1 MVEKSKFRSVPKGGR
16 NGMKTPPKTQSH
28 SVEGPVT
35 RNLLGSWLLSALVS
49 IVLVVSLIWAAGVWE
64 ILANTRLLNFLI
76 SFGIVQYH
84 DVQHGLV
91 EGVAD
96 HRYYLMSEDPID
108 WRLVGLCA
116 CMYFGFWIFKA
127 IQCHSLARHFG
138 LKGSFGDHGRAWMY
152 GEWHNR
158 FLPLQ
163 FGNAATAAAFES
175 QGESLANASAIIYI
189 QDVYIIFE
197 IIFFALLG
205 LVLTGWTIWF
215 NQLFWPCVMFVA
227 FFLITRSLRRKPDP
241 EHRAQVRAAKW
252 QVLRR
257 LANDPLLLV
266 KCAVLSLLAFFAD
279 DVAPYAVSMGFTS
292 DNVLLN
298 TNFLFIQA
306 GVVGGYIAR
315 RFPIAMGG
323 IGQYMWGFALAVY
336 MSGVAMPAAATI
348 ALLDFAVRYSALL
361 FVFVVFVMWK
371 GVKTSFPAVA
381 GLYNRAELAQKPAAT

>member
-1 MVEKSKFRSVPKGGR
+1 MEVARKTRSA
-16 NGMKTPPKTQSH
+16 
-28 SVEGPVT
+28 SVGGPVT
-35 RNLLGSWLLSALVS
+35 RNLLGSWFLSALVS
-49 IVLVVSLIWAAGVWE
+49 IVLVGSLIWAGGIWD
-64 ILANTRLLNFLI
+64 ILANTRLLDFLI
-76 SFGIVQYH
+76 DFGIVQYH
-84 DVQHGLV
+84 DLQHGLV

-96 HRYYLMSEDPID
+96 HQLYLMSQDPID
-108 WRLVGLCA
+108 WQLVGLCV
-116 CMYFGFWIFKA
+116 CMYFVFWISKV

-158 FLPLQ
+158 FMPLR

-205 LVLTGWTIWF
+205 LVLTGWTLWF

-227 FFLITRSLRRKPDP
+227 FFLITHSLRRKPDR

-252 QVLRR
+252 QLLRR
-257 LANDPLLLV
+257 LANDPSLVV

-279 DVAPYAVSMGFTS
+279 DVAPYAISMGFTS
-292 DNVLLN
+292 ENVLLN
-298 TNFLFIQA
+298 TSFLIIQA

-315 RFPIAMGG
+315 RFPIGMGG
-323 IGQYMWGFALAVY
+323 IGQYMWGFALALY
-336 MSGVAMPAAATI
+336 MSGVGMPEAATI
-348 ALLDFAVRYSALL
+348 ALLDFVVRYTTLL

-381 GLYNRAELAQKPAAT
+381 GLYNRTELAENRIPT

>member
-1 MVEKSKFRSVPKGGR
+1 MEVTHKTRSASVGGAA
-16 NGMKTPPKTQSH
+16 
-28 SVEGPVT
+28 T
-35 RNLLGSWLLSALVS
+35 RNLFASWFLSALVS
-49 IVLVVSLIWAAGVWE
+49 IVLVVSLIWAGGVWE

-76 SFGIVQYH
+76 SLGIVQYH

-96 HRYYLMSEDPID
+96 HKYYLMSEDPID
-108 WRLVGLCA
+108 WRLVGFCA
-116 CMYFGFWIFKA
+116 CLYFAFWIFKV

-158 FLPLQ
+158 FMPLR

-175 QGESLANASAIIYI
+175 QGESLANASAIVYI

-205 LVLTGWTIWF
+205 LVLTGWTTWF
-215 NQLFWPCVMFVA
+215 NQLFWPCVMFVV
-227 FFLITRSLRRKPDP
+227 FFLITHSLRRKPDR

-252 QVLRR
+252 QLLRR
-257 LANDPLLLV
+257 LANDPLLVV
-266 KCAVLSLLAFFAD
+266 KCAILSLLAFFAD
-279 DVAPYAVSMGFTS
+279 DVAPYSVAMGFTS
-292 DNVLLN
+292 DNVILN

-315 RFPIAMGG
+315 WYSPIGMGG

-336 MSGVAMPAAATI
+336 MSGVGMPQAVTI
-348 ALLDFAVRYSALL
+348 ALLDFAVRYAALL

-381 GLYNRAELAQKPAAT
+381 GLYNRTELAEKLVPT